1 MPRIP
6 DAPIGP
12 FVVWSQSL
20 AEFPDQS
27 DLIANPGTI
36 GSTPSD
42 EDQDAREAIDVVEA
56 LREEFRDRDRVLTDI
71 EKVIFLENQ
80 VDIPVGYM
88 KTALEVRSPLP
99 AHIVNTITSA
109 LTVNPPS
116 VIFDQVGIGDA
127 ALENQALRQRFFD
140 ASWHRQESEAK
151 RPLFRLVGHS
161 VIGYGEGIIKTVERK
176 KRVWSAYNSFS
187 KSLRASL
194 DATDGLDSVAKD
206 QVFDA
211 KTEEF
216 KRGAAYPI
224 ASTDVPPQTF
234 YYVRGEDGFN
244 LCCEVKQIPYL
255 DAVERFAVGVNGSG
269 DIVPQAMGLPL
280 PDCYKALGD
289 KRTVE
294 VIEVWDY
301 QKVRYLVRGAR
312 QKESKKA
319 LLVKT
324 LKHGYGDKDLKV
336 LRGPYFHSM
345 GVTTSSR
352 EIYKQSQSVLF
363 AFLRLFPLLD
373 RLLTIRG
380 QAAVTYGFG
389 AFKRVRPSGTTLGDA
404 AFGIDAGERSSTE
417 EEIRPGYI
425 YPDDIQPIDMP
436 SGAID
441 LDKAIADVRAMIELA
456 LPSVAQGVVGGESG
470 YAINQAAHLA
480 RLAWNPIV
488 ANLEQM
494 LAERVGFE
502 SWLIENRIREKVW
515 VFGTLPEELKATNR
529 RRRSPEDGWL
539 GVDASDLNGLHRYN
553 IRLKP
558 ETPSNQVIDIRMQ
571 GDMLKMGT
579 ISLRQATENL
589 GQNPFQ
595 TERERLFEALK
606 ADPAI
611 TGLIKTGVFQRLA
624 TMNAAAMQG
633 VDAEVPG
640 GAAPQG
646 APTPDAQMALAPPN
660 PDAMAAAAS
669 QNGMASPIP
678 QPGLPGAPGTPA
690 GAPGGIRNM
699 PANSFPLPGQ
709 GPQT

>member
-1 MPRIP
+1 LQ
-6 DAPIGP
+6 AT
-12 FVVWSQSL
+12 
-20 AEFPDQS
+20 
-27 DLIANPGTI
+27 PGTI
-36 GSTPSD
+36 GSGTTPSD
-42 EDQDAREAIDVVEA
+42 ESDAREALDVVDA
-56 LREEFRDRDRVLTDI
+56 LRQEFRDRDKVLEDI
-71 EKVIFLENQ
+71 EKVIYLENA
-80 VDIPVGYM
+80 VEIPVGYM

-116 VIFDQVGIGDA
+116 VVFDQIGIGDA

-176 KRVWSAYNSFS
+176 KRVWSAYNSFV
-187 KSLRASL
+187 KKTRADV
-194 DATDGLDSVAKD
+194 DADDALDSEARD
-206 QVFDA
+206 QIVDA

-216 KRGAAYPI
+216 KRGAGYPI
-224 ASTDVPPQTF
+224 ASTDVPPNQF
-234 YYVRGEDGFN
+234 YYLKGEDGFN

-255 DAVERFAVGVNGSG
+255 DAAERFGVGVNKSG

-280 PDCYKALGD
+280 ADCYKALGD

-294 VIEVWDY
+294 VIEIWDH
-301 QKVRYLVRGAR
+301 QKVRYLVRGAA
-312 QKESKKA
+312 QKDPKK
-319 LLVKT
+319 
-324 LKHGYGDKDLKV
+324 
-336 LRGPYFHSM
+336 

-389 AFKRVRPSGTTLGDA
+389 AFKRVRPSGTTLGDVP
-404 AFGIDAGERSSTE
+404 FGIDAGERSATE

-425 YPDDIQPIDMP
+425 YPDDIQPINMP
-436 SGAID
+436 SGGID
-441 LDKAIADVRAMIELA
+441 LDKAIADVRAMIEPA

-480 RLAWNPIV
+480 RLAWNPII

-502 SWLIENRIREKVW
+502 SWLIENRIKEKVW
-515 VFGTLPEELKATNR
+515 VFGSVPEELRATGR
-529 RRRSPEDGWL
+529 RRTRPDDGWL
-539 GVDASDLNGLHRYN
+539 GIEADDLGGLHRYR
-553 IRLKP
+553 IKLKP
-558 ETPSNQVIDIRMQ
+558 ETPSNRVIDIRMQ
-571 GDMLKMGT
+571 GDMLQMGT
-579 ISLRQATENL
+579 TSLRKATEEL

-595 TERERLFEALK
+595 VERERLFEELK

-611 TGLIKTGVFQRLA
+611 KGLIKTGVFQRLA
-624 TMNAAAMQG
+624 TMQASAMQG

-646 APTPDAQMALAPPN
+646 APPPDQQQAMAPPD
-660 PDAMAAAAS
+660 PAAMAAAAA
-669 QNGMASPIP
+669 QNGGGGPIP
-678 QPGLPGAPGTPA
+678 QAPVAPGSGVPGIPGTPS
-690 GAPGGIRNM
+690 GAPGGIRNL
-699 PANSFPLPGQ
+699 PAGHLPLPG
-709 GPQT
+709 T

>member
-1 MPRIP
+1 LQ
-6 DAPIGP
+6 AT
-12 FVVWSQSL
+12 
-20 AEFPDQS
+20 
-27 DLIANPGTI
+27 PGTI
-36 GSTPSD
+36 GSGTTPSD
-42 EDQDAREAIDVVEA
+42 ESDAREALDVVDA
-56 LREEFRDRDRVLTDI
+56 LRQEFRERDEVLEDI
-71 EKVIFLENQ
+71 EKVIFLENA
-80 VDIPVGYM
+80 VEIPVGYM

-99 AHIVNTITSA
+99 AHIINTITSA

-116 VIFDQVGIGDA
+116 VVFDQVGIGDA

-176 KRVWSAYNSFS
+176 KRVWSAYNGFS
-187 KSLRASL
+187 KKLRAEL
-194 DATDGLDSVAKD
+194 DEDKALDSDARD
-206 QVFDA
+206 QVFNA
-211 KTEEF
+211 RTEEF
-216 KRGAAYPI
+216 KRGAGYPI
-224 ASTDVPPQTF
+224 ASTDVPPNTF
-234 YYVRGEDGFN
+234 YYLKGEDGFN
-244 LCCEVKQIPYL
+244 VCCEVKQIPYL
-255 DAVERFAVGVNGSG
+255 DAVERFGVGVDTAGT
-269 DIVPQAMGLPL
+269 ITPQAMGLPL

-294 VIEVWDY
+294 LIEIWDW
-301 QKVRYLVRGAR
+301 QKVRYLVRGAGQR
-312 QKESKKA
+312 DPKKG

-324 LKHGYGDKDLKV
+324 LKHGYGDRDLKV

-389 AFKRVRPSGTTLGDA
+389 AFKRVRPPGTTLGDA
-404 AFGIDAGERSSTE
+404 AFGIDAGERSATE
-417 EEIRPGYI
+417 EEIRPGFI
-425 YPDDIQPIDMP
+425 YPDDIQPINMP
-436 SGAID
+436 SGGID

-480 RLAWNPIV
+480 RLAWNPII

-502 SWLIENRIREKVW
+502 SWLIENRIKEKVW
-515 VFGTLPEELKATNR
+515 VYGTLPDELRATNR
-529 RRRSPEDGWL
+529 RRNRPDDGWL
-539 GVDASDLNGLHRYN
+539 GIEADDLGGLHRYR
-553 IRLKP
+553 IKLRP

-579 ISLRQATENL
+579 ISLRKATENL

-595 TERERLFEALK
+595 TERERLFEELK

-611 TGLIKTGVFQRLA
+611 KGLIKQGVFQRLA
-624 TMNAAAMQG
+624 TMQASAMQG

-646 APTPDAQMALAPPN
+646 APPPDQQQAMAPPD
-660 PDAMAAAAS
+660 PAAMAAAAAQAGS
-669 QNGMASPIP
+669 VP
-678 QPGLPGAPGTPA
+678 QPQPPGPAGIPGTPA
-690 GAPGGIRNM
+690 GMPGGQRNY
-699 PANSFPLPGQ
+699 PANHQPLPGS
-709 GPQT
+709 

>member
-1 MPRIP
+1 M
-6 DAPIGP
+6 
-12 FVVWSQSL
+12 
-20 AEFPDQS
+20 AELPDQS
-27 DLIANPGTI
+27 DLIATPGTL
-36 GSTPSD
+36 GSDATPSD
-42 EDQDAREAIDVVEA
+42 ESDTREALDVVDA
-56 LREEFRDRDRVLTDI
+56 LREEFRDRDKVLEDI
-71 EKVIFLENQ
+71 EKVIFLENA
-80 VDIPVGYM
+80 VEIPVGYM

-116 VIFDQVGIGDA
+116 VVFDQVGIGDA

-176 KRVWSAYNSFS
+176 KRVWAAYNGFS
-187 KSLRASL
+187 KRVRAEV
-194 DATDGLDSVAKD
+194 DADEHLDSAARD

-224 ASTDVPPQTF
+224 ASTDVPPNTF
-234 YYVRGEDGFN
+234 YYLKGEDGFN
-244 LCCEVKQIPYL
+244 LCLEIKQIPYI
-255 DAVERFAVGVNGSG
+255 DAVERFGIGVGSDGT
-269 DIVPQAMGLPL
+269 IYPQAMGLAL

-294 VIEVWDY
+294 VIEVWDW
-301 QKVRYLVRGAR
+301 QKVRYLVRGAG
-312 QKESKKA
+312 QKDPRKG

-336 LRGPYFHSM
+336 LRGPYFHSL

-404 AFGIDAGERSSTE
+404 AFGIDAGERSATE
-417 EEIRPGYI
+417 EEIRPGFI
-425 YPDDIQPIDMP
+425 YPDDIQPINMP
-436 SGAID
+436 SGGID

-480 RLAWNPIV
+480 RLAWNPII

-502 SWLIENRIREKVW
+502 SWLIENRIKEKVW
-515 VFGTLPEELKATNR
+515 VYGDIPEELRATNR
-529 RRRSPEDGWL
+529 RRSRPDDGWL
-539 GVDASDLNGLHRYN
+539 GVDADDLGGLHRYR
-553 IRLKP
+553 IKLKP

-579 ISLRQATENL
+579 ISLRKATENL
-589 GQNPFQ
+589 GENPFQ
-595 TERERLFEALK
+595 TERERLFEELK

-611 TGLIKTGVFQRLA
+611 KGLIKTGVFQRLA
-624 TMNAAAMQG
+624 TMQASAMQG

-646 APTPDAQMALAPPN
+646 APGPDQQQQMAPPD
-660 PDAMAAAAS
+660 PQAMAAA
-669 QNGMASPIP
+669 QNGAAPVPQIP
-678 QPGLPGAPGTPA
+678 QGPPAPGPAGIPGTPA
-690 GAPGGIRNM
+690 GMPGGVRNL
-699 PANSFPLPGQ
+699 PAGHLPLPG
-709 GPQT
+709 T

>member
-1 MPRIP
+1 
-6 DAPIGP
+6 
-12 FVVWSQSL
+12 L
-20 AEFPDQS
+20 AEFPS
-27 DLIANPGTI
+27 AADLQATPGTI
-36 GSTPSD
+36 GSGTTPSD
-42 EDQDAREAIDVVEA
+42 ESDTREALDVVDA
-56 LREEFRDRDRVLTDI
+56 LREEFKDRDKVLEDI
-71 EKVIFLENQ
+71 EKVIYLENA
-80 VDIPVGYM
+80 VEIPVGYM

-116 VIFDQVGIGDA
+116 VVFDQIGIGDA

-151 RPLFRLVGHS
+151 RPIFRLVGHS
-161 VIGYGEGIIKTVERK
+161 VIGYGEGVIKTVERK
-176 KRVWSAYNSFS
+176 KRVWAQYNGFS
-187 KSLRASL
+187 KKLRADL
-194 DATDGLDSVAKD
+194 DATELDSEAKD
-206 QVFDA
+206 QVFNA
-211 KTEEF
+211 RTEEF

-224 ASTDVPPQTF
+224 ASTDVPPNTF
-234 YYVRGEDGFN
+234 YYLKGEDGFN
-244 LCCEVKQIPYL
+244 VCCEVKQIPYL
-255 DAVERFAVGVNGSG
+255 DAVERFAVGVNSAG
-269 DIVPQAMGLPL
+269 DIVPQAMGLPYAA
-280 PDCYKALGD
+280 DCYKALGNQ
-289 KRTVE
+289 RTVE
-294 VIEVWDY
+294 IIEIWDW
-301 QKVRYLVRGAR
+301 QKVRYLVRGAK
-312 QKESKKA
+312 QKDAKRG

-336 LRGPYFHSM
+336 LRGPYFHSL

-404 AFGIDAGERSSTE
+404 AFGIDAGERSATE
-417 EEIRPGYI
+417 EEIRPGFI
-425 YPDDIQPIDMP
+425 YPDDIQPINMP
-436 SGAID
+436 SGGID

-480 RLAWNPIV
+480 RLAWNPII

-502 SWLIENRIREKVW
+502 SWLIENRIKEKVW
-515 VFGTLPEELKATNR
+515 VYGSVPEELRATNR
-529 RRRSPEDGWL
+529 RRSRPDDGWL
-539 GVDASDLNGLHRYN
+539 GIEADDLGGLHRY
-553 IRLKP
+553 RVKLKP

-571 GDMLKMGT
+571 GDMLKMQV
-579 ISLRQATENL
+579 ISKRQATENL

-595 TERERLFEALK
+595 TEREILFEELK

-611 TGLIKTGVFQRLA
+611 KGLIKTGVFQRLA
-624 TMNAAAMQG
+624 TMQASAMQG

-646 APTPDAQMALAPPN
+646 APGPDQQMALAPPD
-660 PDAMAAAAS
+660 PGQMAAAP
-669 QNGMASPIP
+669 NGTAPPIP
-678 QPGLPGAPGTPA
+678 QGPVAPGGALPGTPGTVA
-690 GAPGGIRNM
+690 GAPGGVRNY
-699 PANSFPLPGQ
+699 PAGHLPLPGA
-709 GPQT
+709 

>member
-1 MPRIP
+1 MP
-6 DAPIGP
+6 
-12 FVVWSQSL
+12 
-20 AEFPDQS
+20 EFPS
-27 DLIANPGTI
+27 AGDLQATPGTI
-36 GSTPSD
+36 GSGTTPSD
-42 EDQDAREAIDVVEA
+42 ESDTREALDVVDA
-56 LREEFRDRDRVLTDI
+56 LRQEFRDRDQVLQDI
-71 EKVIFLENQ
+71 EKVIYLENA
-80 VDIPVGYM
+80 VEIPVGYM

-116 VIFDQVGIGDA
+116 VVFDQIGIGDA

-161 VIGYGEGIIKTVERK
+161 VVGFGEGTIKTVERK
-176 KRVWSAYNSFS
+176 KRVWSDYNGFS
-187 KSLRASL
+187 KRVRAEVDANDAL
-194 DATDGLDSVAKD
+194 DPAAKD

-216 KRGAAYPI
+216 KRASAYPI
-224 ASTDVPPQTF
+224 ASTDVPPDQF
-234 YYVRGEDGFN
+234 YYLKGEDGFS

-255 DAVERFAVGVNGSG
+255 DAVERFGVGVNTAG
-269 DIVPQAMGLPL
+269 DIVPQAMGLAL
-280 PDCYKALGD
+280 SDCYKALGD

-294 VIEVWDY
+294 VIEIWDY
-301 QKVRYLVRGAR
+301 QKVRYLVRGANA
-312 QKESKKA
+312 KKG

-324 LKHGYGDKDLKV
+324 LKHGYGDRSLKV
-336 LRGPYFHSM
+336 LRGPYFHSL

-352 EIYKQSQSVLF
+352 ELYKQSQSVLF

-389 AFKRVRPSGTTLGDA
+389 AFKRVRPPGATLGEA
-404 AFGIDAGERSSTE
+404 SFGIDAGERSATE
-417 EEIRPGYI
+417 EEIRPGFI
-425 YPDDIQPIDMP
+425 YPDDIQPINMP
-436 SGAID
+436 SGGID

-480 RLAWNPIV
+480 RLAWNPII

-502 SWLIENRIREKVW
+502 SWLIENRIKEKVW
-515 VFGTLPEELKATNR
+515 VYGEIPEELRATG
-529 RRRSPEDGWL
+529 RRRSRPDDGWL
-539 GVDASDLNGLHRYN
+539 GIDADDLGGLHRYR
-553 IRLKP
+553 IKLKP

-571 GDMLKMGT
+571 GDMLKMGA

-624 TMNAAAMQG
+624 TMQASAMQG

-646 APTPDAQMALAPPN
+646 APPPDAQQALAPPDPN
-660 PDAMAAAAS
+660 AMAAA
-669 QNGMASPIP
+669 NGGGPPVP
-678 QPGLPGAPGTPA
+678 QGPVAPGPA
-690 GAPGGIRNM
+690 GVPGTVSGAPGGVRNY
-699 PANSFPLPGQ
+699 PAGHLPLPGA
-709 GPQT
+709 